1 MAVIKVSCIK
11 GVHDV
16 KEGETVDIAL
26 IDFADDD
33 EHSVDELEPPED
45 IESEYR

>member
-16 KEGETVDIAL
+16 KEGETVDISL
-26 IDFADDD
+26 IDFTEDKSED
-33 EHSVDELEPPED
+33 SVDELPQVEPTE
-45 IESEYR
+45 

>member
-16 KEGETVDIAL
+16 KEGETVDISL
-26 IDFADDD
+26 IDFTDKSED
-33 EHSVDELEPPED
+33 SVDELPQVEPTE
-45 IESEYR
+45 

>member
-1 MAVIKVSCIK
+1 MAVVKVSCIK

-26 IDFADDD
+26 IDFTDDKSED
-33 EHSVDELEPPED
+33 SVDELPKVEPTE
-45 IESEYR
+45 